1 MNKNKYIA
9 CYSYETGQNNIW
21 NFEEFKKNFIEILE
35 EIKITDFDPVNDKKE
50 FKMIE
55 LYIQDILQIITIEEL
70 KEYYHDYDCFFDWTE
85 WNLSEIRE
93 IKNEK

>member
-1 MNKNKYIA
+1 MKAFKISNKKY
-9 CYSYETGQNNIW
+9 NNR
-21 NFEEFKKNFIEILE
+21 NC
-35 EIKITDFDPVNDKKE
+35 
-50 FKMIE
+50 IE
-55 LYIQDILQIITIEEL
+55 LEIEKDFSQITTIEEL